1 MTVWEI
7 LSKFKYYKF
16 YIVEKGK
23 AQTDK
28 MPKVDLDF
36 FKIEDDE
43 DYPELFEAL
52 EYTVVSIDLK
62 NDIIWFER

>member
-7 LSKFKYYKF
+7 LSRFKYYKF

-23 AQTDK
+23 AQTDR
-28 MPKVDLDF
+28 MLKVDLDF

-52 EYTVVSIDLK
+52 EYTVVSIDLQ
-62 NDIIWFER
+62 NNIIWFER